1 LSPEHTGF
9 FNNIPQ
15 SDKVEYIQVTDFSCD
30 ELEKDSITY
39 LFSYDVFCHISY
51 SGTEEYLKNLYPKL
65 KKGADCFIMIA
76 DPDKYIHE
84 NGRNKL
90 MTSAGFVDWDLFVDD
105 YDGNPVA
112 GRWYF
117 YGIDR
122 FCYLLKKYDYKI
134 VSKDVIGEY
143 DKKSPIVHFK
153 K

>member
-1 LSPEHTGF
+1 
-9 FNNIPQ
+9 
-15 SDKVEYIQVTDFSCD
+15 
-30 ELEKDSITY
+30 
-39 LFSYDVFCHISY
+39 
-51 SGTEEYLKNLYPKL
+51 
-65 KKGADCFIMIA
+65 
-76 DPDKYIHE
+76 
-84 NGRNKL
+84 

>member
-1 LSPEHTGF
+1 MKMDTNANQILLT
-9 FNNIPQ
+9 N
-15 SDKVEYIQVTDFSCD
+15 
-30 ELEKDSITY
+30 
-39 LFSYDVFCHISY
+39 
-51 SGTEEYLKNLYPKL
+51 
-65 KKGADCFIMIA
+65 
-76 DPDKYIHE
+76 
-84 NGRNKL
+84 
-90 MTSAGFVDWDLFVDD
+90 LFVDD
-105 YDGNPVA
+105 YDGDPIN